1 MMPKPSRKTTA
12 AKSPKASARPRPT
25 APPPPRPTS
34 WTRCSRVVARYFGV
48 LSEPT
53 RLKILHTICQ
63 DERSVSAI
71 VAATGATQTNVSR
84 HLALML
90 AAGVVSRRRAGNVV
104 YYRVAEPE
112 FVDICRTVC
121 VQIASRIDEQKPL
134 QAGPAAVRRR
144 ALTRTTSGW
153 RQGGAPPMSERKD
166 APGRIR
172 LAPES
177 HLVAP
182 PDR

>member
-1 MMPKPSRKTTA
+1 MLINTMPKPSRKTTT
-12 AKSPKASARPRPT
+12 AKSPKPTPAANTT
-25 APPPPRPTS
+25 APSAAATALLDPVFA
-34 WTRCSRVVARYFGV
+34 VVARYFGV

-104 YYRVAEPE
+104 FYRVAEPE

-121 VQIASRIDEQKPL
+121 VQIASRIDGQKPL
-134 QAGPAAVRRR
+134 KQDLLQFAA
-144 ALTRTTSGW
+144 
-153 RQGGAPPMSERKD
+153 Q
-166 APGRIR
+166 
-172 LAPES
+172 
-177 HLVAP
+177 H
-182 PDR
+182 